1 MSGRHFWPR
10 KHRLILICIKF
21 KVISLNCIIWYSH
34 CGQWFDIIP
43 FLIGVLGGEDWEW
56 RDIWHYITEGWDEF
70 TVFIVLFYIYIF
82 SESPLE
88 RMWGELKKNEE
99 SQGQHEQH
107 VQKERGI
114 KEPKKVTHRLEE
126 VIENLEVSIEII

>member
-1 MSGRHFWPR
+1 MIEKTLEIANEQINESTNFFGGALPPEAP
-10 KHRLILICIKF
+10 
-21 KVISLNCIIWYSH
+21 H

-114 KEPKKVTHRLEE
+114 EEPKKVTHRLEE